1 MRSFLTSLFA
11 LIVSLFIGILIAQ
24 ALAVWSNG
32 SEEWLVAFGL
42 AMLVAGAVTVV
53 FFIEQL
59 AFGTRKAAYVTAL
72 ILTAI
77 FALVAGMLVW
87 ASFALST
94 GPAEA
99 VRDAPL
105 IAGIVLP
112 GLAIILIQWLIVRW
126 RVPQSAEMPVQLRF
140 GRGGQLN

>member
-1 MRSFLTSLFA
+1 
-11 LIVSLFIGILIAQ
+11 VQ
-24 ALAVWSNG
+24 VLAERTG
-32 SEEWLVAFGL
+32 GTDEWLVAYGL
-42 AMLVAGAVTVV
+42 AILVAGAVTVV

-59 AFGTRKAAYVTAL
+59 VIGTRNAAYVTAL

-77 FALVAGMLVW
+77 FVLVAGMLVW

-126 RVPQSAEMPVQLRF
+126 RVPQSAEMPVQPRF

>member
-87 ASFALST
+87 ASITLST
-94 GPAEA
+94 GPADA
-99 VRDAPL
+99 ARDGPL

-126 RVPQSAEMPVQLRF
+126 RVPQSAEMPVQPRF